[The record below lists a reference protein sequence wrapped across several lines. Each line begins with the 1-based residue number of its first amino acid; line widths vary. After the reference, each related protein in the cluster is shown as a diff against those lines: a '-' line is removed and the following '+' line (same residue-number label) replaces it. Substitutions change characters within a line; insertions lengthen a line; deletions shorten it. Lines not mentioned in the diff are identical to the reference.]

1 MAAVKALQQWCR
13 IQCEGYRDVSI
24 TNMTTSFRDGL
35 AFCALIHKHR
45 PDLIKFD
52 SLKKDDV
59 YENNK
64 LAFSVAEEQLGIP
77 ALLDAEDMVALKI
90 PDRLSILTYIN
101 PWILLAIDC

>member
-45 PDLIKFD
+45 SDLMICLRYLLLKHQLQFYFQLYGRFKKFFSREQTSYVWVCGEVWRKRSAVD
-52 SLKKDDV
+52 SVDLRVQRD
-59 YENNK
+59 
-64 LAFSVAEEQLGIP
+64 L
-77 ALLDAEDMVALKI
+77 
-90 PDRLSILTYIN
+90 
-101 PWILLAIDC
+101 